1 MSVAACWS
9 CGYSDNL
16 TRRRVK
22 RSNIVPLWIP
32 LLRVWR
38 RVIHRNSLVW
48 ISLLSM
54 SLIIVGG
61 LLFSFLEGH
70 PIGDGMWWA
79 VVTTTTVGYGDL
91 YPETAGGRV
100 VGAILMILGI
110 GVLGG
115 FTAEVATFIIEHRSK
130 KDRGLKPV
138 NTTGHVLVCGWNES
152 GEDLVHNILADRL
165 GVDVVVMANLSSHP
179 MPVEGEAGRVNFIN
193 GGVDTETLDRAHARD
208 SIGAVIL
215 GSQDIEDVAGR
226 DAKTLIGALTV
237 KEYEPEIYVC
247 LQLFDPASVH
257 HADVCRADEVVVVGA
272 LTSGLL
278 SRAVLDPGSSRAIS
292 SLVHIEEQC
301 EIYLIDLPADWTGK
315 QFDEILPI
323 AKERLNA
330 LLIAVELQGE
340 SLVVNPAG
348 DYAFQ
353 TGDRLAVIAE
363 QRPDA

>member
-1 MSVAACWS
+1 MPIW
-9 CGYSDNL
+9 L
-16 TRRRVK
+16 
-22 RSNIVPLWIP
+22 P

-38 RVIHRNSLVW
+38 RAVHRSLVW
-48 ISLLSM
+48 ISLLSI
-54 SLIIVGG
+54 SLIVAGG

-70 PIGDGMWWA
+70 PVGDGLWWA

-91 YPETAGGRV
+91 YPVTEAGRV

-130 KDRGLKPV
+130 KDRGIISVK
-138 NTTGHVLVCGWNES
+138 TTGHVLVCGWNEM
-152 GEDLVHNILADRL
+152 GEDLVRDILADRL

-179 MPVEGEAGRVNFIN
+179 MPAEGEAGRVDFVS
-193 GGVDTETLDRAHARD
+193 GDVEAETLDRARARD
-208 SIGAVIL
+208 CVGVVIL
-215 GSQDIEDVAGR
+215 GNQDIEDVAGR

-247 LQLFDPASVH
+247 LQLFDPQSVH

-272 LTSGLL
+272 LSSGLL

-292 SLVHIEEQC
+292 SLVRMDEQS
-301 EIYLIDLPADWTGK
+301 EIYLIGLPADWAGRR
-315 QFDEILPI
+315 FAEMLPI

-330 LLIAVELQGE
+330 LLIAVEPQGG
-340 SLVVNPAG
+340 SLVVNPAS